1 MSLLLLLYTY
11 LPLFWQLLVVSV
23 FLEMLFLSLKLMY
36 HFFSTDS
43 SVQLIII
50 CEKKTIER
58 FFEDALKDNIKNRK
72 NVCFFVNSYRCQ
84 TDHHRTQPHSSVN
97 VLARKY

>member
-11 LPLFWQLLVVSV
+11 LPHFWQLLVVSV

-50 CEKKTIER
+50 CEKK
-58 FFEDALKDNIKNRK
+58 L
-72 NVCFFVNSYRCQ
+72 
-84 TDHHRTQPHSSVN
+84 
-97 VLARKY
+97 